1 MEMPAEASR
10 SRRVWMLVPA
20 LWSDL
25 KAGSG
30 LGVGVGVAVGGG
42 VSVGIGVG
50 VLVGVKAG
58 SGVGV
63 GVGTGLA
70 DGPQLS
76 VRKLI
81 RRRENA
87 RKQLCRFRFIAKKP
101 FKTRFKPP

>member
-63 GVGTGLA
+63 GVGTGLT
-70 DGPQLS
+70 DRLQLRECHKISVSIFPQNRYS
-76 VRKLI
+76 
-81 RRRENA
+81 ESNG
-87 RKQLCRFRFIAKKP
+87 
-101 FKTRFKPP
+101 